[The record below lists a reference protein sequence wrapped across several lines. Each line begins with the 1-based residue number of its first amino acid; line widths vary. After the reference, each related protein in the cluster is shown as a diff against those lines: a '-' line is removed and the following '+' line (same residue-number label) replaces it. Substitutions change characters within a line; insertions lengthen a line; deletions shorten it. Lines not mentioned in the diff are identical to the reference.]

1 MNDKILVSVI
11 IPTLARPD
19 IVYNLVSDLLK
30 QSYENFEILVVDQT
44 QEENIKL
51 NNLTVGSAARLKY
64 FRLDKEGICLA
75 KNYGIKKAKGE
86 IIIFL
91 DDDVEIKNPDFI
103 KYHVANYLNPEIG
116 GVGGRV
122 IDKNIRLNRQQTGLV
137 CRVTKTGRVYPNA
150 DSDFKQEI
158 NAPRGGN
165 VSYRKKY
172 IEEIGGFDE
181 RFIGNAMREETD
193 FSLRIFKN
201 GHKIIFEPKADLV
214 HLGVGRGGSRQ
225 KDRLDWY
232 FDFFHNE
239 TLFFLKHFPKIYFP
253 ILLFR
258 KLRPIV
264 ACMAWYGYLRPKALM
279 TPWRGFM
286 AGYRSYKVEKS
297 QDTRNND
304 QTNSNIQ

>member
-1 MNDKILVSVI
+1 MSDKILVSVI

-19 IVYNLVSDLLK
+19 IIFNLVNDLFN
-30 QSYENFEILVVDQT
+30 QSYENFEIIVVDQS
-44 QEENIKL
+44 QEENNKL
-51 NNLTVGSAARLKY
+51 KNLTVGSAARLKY
-64 FRLDKEGICLA
+64 FKLDKEGTCLA
-75 KNYGIKKAKGE
+75 KNYGIKRAKGE

-103 KYHVANYLNPEIG
+103 KYHVVNYLKPEIG

-122 IDKNIRLNRQQTGLV
+122 FDKNIRLNRQQTGPV
-137 CRVTKTGRVYPNA
+137 CRVTKTGRIYSNA

-201 GHKIIFEPKADLV
+201 RHKIIFEPNASLV

-239 TLFFLKHFPKIYFP
+239 TLFFLKHFPKIYLP

-258 KLRPIV
+258 KFRPII
-264 ACMAWYGYLRPKALM
+264 ACMVWYGRLKPKALT
-279 TPWRGFM
+279 TPFRGFL
-286 AGYRSYKVEKS
+286 AGYGSYKNFNKTEI
-297 QDTRNND
+297 RNPKL
-304 QTNSNIQ
+304 